1 MLGLVEAEGNCG
13 PSHPWCGAKDAQA
26 LWEPQSSGRVEYAG
40 KQSRSRGPRGK
51 LEESLPHHEP
61 THTMPISPH
70 SWEAG
75 FTLPIL
81 EVGKLR
87 FTQVKPFVHRASE
100 GRSHSLDPGMPR
112 SKALFHTTHEA
123 RTWGQMGYR
132 DHICQTKNV
141 STQNDKYTCG
151 CEDSAMERWNV
162 G

>member
-1 MLGLVEAEGNCG
+1 MVWSQRRSGPLGATEFRSGGICWQTEQVQRPTRETGGES
-13 PSHPWCGAKDAQA
+13 PSPRTHPHNAHLSTFLGGW
-26 LWEPQSSGRVEYAG
+26 L
-40 KQSRSRGPRGK
+40 
-51 LEESLPHHEP
+51 H
-61 THTMPISPH
+61 SPH
-70 SWEAG
+70 FG
-75 FTLPIL
+75 
-81 EVGKLR
+81 VGRLR

-123 RTWGQMGYR
+123 RTWGQMGYT